1 MRCRSSVGCGYPWDV
16 PNKPRTPIR
25 NFRVNDETWREFG
38 DEAGRRG
45 ENRAVAMRRM
55 IRRYIRGEKI

>member
-1 MRCRSSVGCGYPWDV
+1 MCCRSSVGCGYPWDV

-25 NFRVNDETWREFG
+25 NFRVD